1 MKKPSP
7 LGRVAEHKR
16 GQERY
21 GNISPKLYR
30 QSEIVLYLF
39 RHGFAV
45 PPSPEGK
52 AFIERSDFLKRKKKL
67 QESAGALAAVCQLR
81 SGDTHP
87 FGAVRGFVPLGGGE
101 ERVYREMR
109 EAIPVLDAAVGKM
122 VRLCG
127 GFSVQCKNPEAQKKL
142 NAFLQMMPCGRGQ
155 MGIESFL
162 SGYLDSLLT
171 YGRAVGELVVAGGKL
186 RAVCWGDVTA
196 LEVQEGENPLDVV
209 LWGVDEHGM
218 MRPLPYQQLLLFTTW
233 HPEPGHPYGV
243 SMFRG
248 MPFLADILLK
258 IYNTFGSNWERAGNV
273 RYSVICKGAEELDPG
288 AAQERGRAVA
298 SEWAR
303 AMEDCKNGTV
313 RDFVAVGDVEIKVI
327 GGEAPILD
335 SQVPVRQILE
345 QLVAKTGLPPFLL
358 GLSWSTTER
367 MSAQQADLLTSELW
381 ALRRAVEPAMR
392 KICRMYLALEGLDD
406 RVEILWDDISLQ
418 DITQE
423 AQADLYRAQA
433 EKYRAEAGR

>member
-1 MKKPSP
+1 M
-7 LGRVAEHKR
+7 
-16 GQERY
+16 
-21 GNISPKLYR
+21 
-30 QSEIVLYLF
+30 
-39 RHGFAV
+39 
-45 PPSPEGK
+45 
-52 AFIERSDFLKRKKKL
+52 KRKK
-67 QESAGALAAVCQLR
+67 QEGGGVAAVCQLR
-81 SGDTHP
+81 NGDIHP
-87 FGAVRGFVPLGGGE
+87 FGAMRGFTPLGGGE

-127 GFSVQCKNPEAQKKL
+127 GFEVKCRNPQAQQKL
-142 NAFLQMMPCGRGQ
+142 NEFLRMVPCGRGQ

-196 LEVQEGENPLDVV
+196 LEVQEGDNALDMV
-209 LWGVDEHGM
+209 LWGRDEHGLL
-218 MRPLPYQQLLLFTTW
+218 RPLPYQHLLLFITM
-233 HPEPGHPYGV
+233 HPEPAHPYGV

-248 MPFLADILLK
+248 MPFLADVLMK
-258 IYNTFGSNWERAGNV
+258 IYHTIGTNWERAGNI
-273 RYSVICKGAEELDPG
+273 RYSVTCKGCENLDP
-288 AAQERGRAVA
+288 ATAQERGKAVA
-298 SEWAR
+298 EQWAK
-303 AMEDCKNGTV
+303 AMEDNKNGTV

-335 SQVPVRQILE
+335 SEVPVRQILE

-358 GLSWSTTER
+358 GLNWSTTER
-367 MSAQQADLLTSELW
+367 MSTQQADILTSELW
-381 ALRRAVEPAMR
+381 ALRRTVEPAMR
-392 KICRMYLALEGLDD
+392 KICQTFLALEGLDN
-406 RVEILWDDISLQ
+406 RVEIIWDDISLQ

-433 EKYRAEAGR
+433 EKYRAEGRSAEGE